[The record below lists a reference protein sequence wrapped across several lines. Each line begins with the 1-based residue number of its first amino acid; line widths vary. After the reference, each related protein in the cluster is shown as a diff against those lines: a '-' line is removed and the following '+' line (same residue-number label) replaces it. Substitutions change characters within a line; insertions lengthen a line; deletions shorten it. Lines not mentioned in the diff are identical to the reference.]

1 MVNIESVDLNLL
13 LVLHVVL
20 EERNA
25 TRAAKR
31 LHVTQ
36 SAVSNSLARLREL
49 LGDPLLV
56 RNARGLSPTPRALAL
71 KPLLSSMM
79 RGAADVL
86 NKDAAFEPA
95 SSSHEHSLACA
106 DYYSAVILPPLMAL
120 LRARSPRAR
129 LRLVSLDQLIAS
141 DGLANDIDLH
151 IGMAPKLASGCTAQA
166 LFDDRFVCLANG
178 TRAGGRPGK
187 LSLER
192 YLGSE
197 HVRVSVLGSRFD
209 PIDTMLAERGLSRNV
224 VLTVP
229 YFSVVPLVVHQTGL
243 LATLSRRLAEVY
255 ARLLP
260 LQLLEPP
267 LVVSQRAVKMTWH
280 KRNDSDP
287 AARFFRA
294 LVEEVTSR
302 PRDRA

>member
-1 MVNIESVDLNLL
+1 MNIESVDLNLL

-36 SAVSNSLARLREL
+36 SAVSNSLGRLREL
-49 LGDPLLV
+49 FGDPLLV
-56 RNARGLSPTPRALAL
+56 RNARGLTPTPRALAL
-71 KPLLSSMM
+71 KPLLGTMM
-79 RGAADVL
+79 RGATDVL
-86 NKDAAFEPA
+86 SKDVAFDPA
-95 SSSHEHSLACA
+95 TSSHEHALACA

-129 LRLVSLDQLIAS
+129 LRLVTLDQLLAS

-166 LFDDRFVCLANG
+166 LFDDRFVCLASG
-178 TRAGGRPGK
+178 PKSGRGSSK
-187 LSLER
+187 LSLDR
-192 YLGSE
+192 YLASQ
-197 HVRVSVLGSRFD
+197 HLRVSVLGSSSD
-209 PIDTMLAERGLSRNV
+209 PIDALLAERGLSRNI

-229 YFSVVPLVVHQTGL
+229 YFSVVPLVVQQTGL

-255 ARLLP
+255 AKLLP
-260 LQLLEPP
+260 LRLLEPP
-267 LVVSQRAVKMTWH
+267 LGVAQRAVKMTWH
-280 KRNDSDP
+280 KRNERDP

-294 LVEEVTSR
+294 LVEEVTTQI
-302 PRDRA
+302 AAG